1 MWSLVYS
8 ATNTPFSTG
17 LDSAW
22 DTVITYRKIPIITPL
37 CPKNKPPKL
46 NDAIIRPSDL
56 RYLAPSDYK
65 SPFGELALYF
75 MSRQCQA
82 HTQTCDDHLMITVLP
97 DSGTNIISN
106 IYKNKN
112 NSSYD
117 FPVLIEAHLLTK
129 KTLLI

>member
-17 LDSAW
+17 LDNAW

-37 CPKNKPPKL
+37 CPQNKPPKL

-56 RYLAPSDYK
+56 QYLAPSDYK

-82 HTQTCDDHLMITVLP
+82 QTRTCDVC
-97 DSGTNIISN
+97 
-106 IYKNKN
+106 K
-112 NSSYD
+112 
-117 FPVLIEAHLLTK
+117 
-129 KTLLI
+129 